1 MNIGI
6 PDKIYKLLVSLGI
19 ILIGYSEIKYTD
31 SINDWKKE
39 YQMNIS
45 LRDSFDLQK
54 ISMDFELEK
63 MENSYDLLNKIS
75 NESNNKISEVYVDS
89 LSRVKGKLFSLKKK
103 NTINTKILESFLEKS
118 KTLQENLSFINS
130 NYKYLQHIGFLLFS
144 FGILM
149 WMIDDNKESQSLTK
163 QNEKLYSWC
172 QSCGK
177 SFSPIIKYGT
187 NEDSSDNYSFC
198 DTCYTDGKFN
208 NPNLTKDEFMELVKN
223 EISHK
228 SWWSKN
234 ILISRFHHLARWNE
248 NKY

>member
-6 PDKIYKLLVSLGI
+6 PDKIHKLLVSLGI
-19 ILIGYSEIKYTD
+19 ILIGYSEIRYTD

-45 LRDSFDLQK
+45 LRDSFDLEK

-63 MENSYDLLNKIS
+63 MKNSHDLLNKIS
-75 NESNNKISEVYVDS
+75 NKSNNKISEVYIDS
-89 LSRVKGKLFSLKKK
+89 LNSKLFSLKKK

-118 KTLQENLSFINS
+118 KTLQENLFFIN
-130 NYKYLQHIGFLLFS
+130 NKYKYLQNIGFFLFC
-144 FGILM
+144 FGILI
-149 WMIDDNKESQSLTK
+149 WMIDDTKESISLTK

-177 SFSPIIKYGT
+177 NFSPIIKYGT
-187 NEDSSDNYSFC
+187 NKDSSDNYSFC

-208 NPNLTKDEFMELVKN
+208 NPNLTKDEFMELVQS

-228 SWWSKN
+228 SWWSKK
-234 ILISRFHHLARWNE
+234 ILISRFHKLARWNE